1 MLATNSVP
9 KPVVAG
15 VLLSMSGNSFAGL
28 MEEVLPMKRFTAILL
43 LSGSLLMPVAGFAEE
58 HHRYFDRDHRDWHV
72 WNDDE
77 NRAYRHWLM
86 EERREQQYREFRRLR
101 AQQQRDYWR
110 WRHEHHDWR

>member
-1 MLATNSVP
+1 MNSGP

-15 VLLSMSGNSFAGL
+15 VLLSTSGNSFAEL

-58 HHRYFDRDHRDWHV
+58 HHRYHDRDHRDWHV

-77 NRAYRHWLM
+77 NQPYPHSLMPDRPQPPHTQSTHIKPTRHPC
-86 EERREQQYREFRRLR
+86 
-101 AQQQRDYWR
+101 
-110 WRHEHHDWR
+110 